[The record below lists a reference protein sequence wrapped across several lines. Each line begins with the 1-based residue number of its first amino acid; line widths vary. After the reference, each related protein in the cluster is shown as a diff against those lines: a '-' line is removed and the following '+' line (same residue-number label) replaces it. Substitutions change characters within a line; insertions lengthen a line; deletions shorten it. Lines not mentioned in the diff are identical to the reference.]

1 MPTYNKLTNDEK
13 TAIKD
18 SVVRNLEY
26 QMYSL
31 QLEMLA
37 ENAKTTPDVE
47 RIEIIQSNINDKL
60 AQIAA
65 VEAE

>member
-47 RIEIIQSNINDKL
+47 RIEVIQSNINDKL

>member
-47 RIEIIQSNINDKL
+47 KIEVIQSNINDKL